1 MKTLFFTLA
10 QKLDHLHRTFL
21 HVLCISSFAA
31 VALGWLLLDRFG
43 PIGVML
49 PAVVAVGASLSEID
63 RLMEPG
69 YVRRTLKRRGRVSDR
84 TTAKAG

>member
-10 QKLDHLHRTFL
+10 QKLVHLRRTFL
-21 HVLCISSFAA
+21 HALCFSSFAA
-31 VALGWLLLDRFG
+31 VALGWLYLDRFG

-49 PAVVAVGASLSEID
+49 PAVLAIGASLSEID

-69 YVRRTLKRRGRVSDR
+69 YVRRTLKRRNGVSDR